1 VPSEHAAQQKDP
13 VQPDEPVQPAEPDEP
28 ARPEAEP
35 NDAGLAP
42 DSAVEPGVVADFP
55 EPATPGSVTPEPV
68 TLEPVTLE
76 PVTLEPVTLEPVTP
90 EPAASRATAAGL
102 SVVAG
107 LLFAVLA
114 IWVAQRGSAVPAVDE
129 RIHSWAI
136 SHRGPGSAAA
146 ARAIRWGGVTWI
158 VLPALIVI
166 GAATARARGDL
177 GRRIRSGLLLCLV
190 ASAGVYVEI
199 QINQAIARIRPP
211 RVDWA
216 GAAAGSSFPS
226 GHTTAATLFAISCAW
241 AVAARVPRG
250 WPRRAVWAGAA
261 AYAATV
267 GWSRVW
273 LGVHWP
279 TDVLGGWLF
288 SIAWFAGSVV
298 VIRTLQRPASDDPVL
313 LPKG

>member
-1 VPSEHAAQQKDP
+1 MQQEDP
-13 VQPDEPVQPAEPDEP
+13 VLREAEPDQ
-28 ARPEAEP
+28 
-35 NDAGLAP
+35 DGLAP
-42 DSAVEPGVVADFP
+42 DSAAEPAVVADFP
-55 EPATPGSVTPEPV
+55 EVAPTEPAAA
-68 TLEPVTLE
+68 
-76 PVTLEPVTLEPVTP
+76 
-90 EPAASRATAAGL
+90 EPAASRRTALSLFGAAG
-102 SVVAG
+102 V
-107 LLFAVLA
+107 LFAVLA

-129 RIHSWAI
+129 QIHSWAL
-136 SHRGPGSAAA
+136 SHRSPGSAAV

-166 GAATARARGDL
+166 GAATVGARRDI
-177 GRRIRSGLLLCLV
+177 GRRVRSGLLLCLV

-199 QINQAIARIRPP
+199 LINQDIARMRPP
-211 RVDWA
+211 RADWA

-226 GHTTAATLFAISCAW
+226 GHTTAATLFAVSCAW

-298 VIRTLQRPASDDPVL
+298 VIRTLQRPANDDPVL

>member
-1 VPSEHAAQQKDP
+1 M
-13 VQPDEPVQPAEPDEP
+13 
-28 ARPEAEP
+28 
-35 NDAGLAP
+35 
-42 DSAVEPGVVADFP
+42 ADFP
-55 EPATPGSVTPEPV
+55 EPAAPESAAP
-68 TLEPVTLE
+68 ESAA
-76 PVTLEPVTLEPVTP
+76 P
-90 EPAASRATAAGL
+90 EPATSEPATSERGPSGAGSSEPGVSERPASRATAL
-102 SVVAG
+102 SLSAAAG

-114 IWVAQRGSAVPAVDE
+114 IWVAQRGSSVPAVDE

-136 SHRGPGSAAA
+136 SHRSPGSAAA

-166 GAATARARGDL
+166 GAATARARGDI

-190 ASAGVYVEI
+190 ASAGVYAEI
-199 QINQAIARIRPP
+199 QINQTIARMRPP
-211 RVDWA
+211 RADWA

-226 GHTTAATLFAISCAW
+226 GHTTAATLFAVSCAW

-261 AYAATV
+261 AYAAAV

-298 VIRTLQRPASDDPVL
+298 VIRTLQRPANDDPVL
-313 LPKG
+313 PPKG